1 MPVTLISSVAGAN
14 VNNKNSS
21 KASTRDIFKDVITK
35 PDKFLKSSLMTNT
48 EKFLQF
54 HTCTSY
60 ANAARINNLLR
71 TRFKKSDYA
80 SVYAEILYRILKI
93 YTNGGNMDII
103 IVGCGKVGSALA
115 NVLSTEHNITV
126 IDKKEELI
134 YSVTNDYDVMG
145 IAGNCLQTSVLDEAN
160 VDKTSI
166 FIAVTDSDEV
176 NILSCLIARK
186 MNARH
191 CIARVRSP
199 EFNKQLVFMREE
211 LGISM
216 MVNPDY
222 NAANEIA
229 KVLRYPEAINI
240 ESFAKG
246 RVDLAEIRITS
257 GSILDNI
264 ALNQLSRRLRLDVLI
279 CAVQRGEE
287 LIIPNGNFILKAG
300 DKIHMTASHSAMV
313 KFFRS
318 ISAAYREKRVKSAV
332 LIGGGR
338 VAYHLAQQLIE
349 MGVKVKI
356 IEIDEQRCLE
366 LSERLN
372 KVNISHADGTDHD
385 ILEEERVYDADAVV
399 TLTGIDEENILLSL
413 LAKKNGVE
421 KVVTKVNRMSL
432 IQLSDTLNLDSIV
445 SPKSITVNQ
454 ILQYVRAKQ
463 NSLGN
468 SVTTLYS
475 LVNDRLEA
483 IEFVVRD
490 KKDYVDVPLK
500 KLKLRS
506 GILIASIV
514 RGNDLIIPKGDDC
527 LKVNDSVVVVTT
539 SKGFHDLSNI
549 FD

>member
-1 MPVTLISSVAGAN
+1 
-14 VNNKNSS
+14 
-21 KASTRDIFKDVITK
+21 
-35 PDKFLKSSLMTNT
+35 
-48 EKFLQF
+48 
-54 HTCTSY
+54 
-60 ANAARINNLLR
+60 
-71 TRFKKSDYA
+71 
-80 SVYAEILYRILKI
+80 
-93 YTNGGNMDII
+93 MDII

-115 NVLSTEHNITV
+115 EVLSDEHNVTI
-126 IDKKEELI
+126 IDKKENLVETA
-134 YSVTNDYDVMG
+134 TNDFDVMG
-145 IAGNCLQTSVLDEAN
+145 IVGNCLQTEILEEAN
-160 VDKTSI
+160 VSKANI
-166 FIAVTDSDEV
+166 LIAVTTSDEV
-176 NILSCLIARK
+176 NILSCLIAKR
-186 MNARH
+186 MGARH

-199 EFNKQLVFMREE
+199 EFDKQLVFMREE

-222 NAANEIA
+222 IAANEIA

-257 GSILDNI
+257 GSILDGV
-264 ALNQLSRRLRLDVLI
+264 ALSQLTRRLRLDVLI

-287 LIIPNGNFILKAG
+287 LTIPNGNFVLRAG
-300 DKIHMTASHSAMV
+300 DKIHMTASHSNMV
-313 KFFRS
+313 KFFKS
-318 ISAAYREKRVKSAV
+318 ISAAYREKRVKRAV

-356 IEIDEQRCLE
+356 IEIDRERCLE
-366 LSERLN
+366 LSERLD
-372 KVNISHADGTDHD
+372 KVDISCADGTDHD

-413 LAKKNGVE
+413 LAKNNGVD

-432 IQLSDTLNLDSIV
+432 MQLSDTLDLDSII
-445 SPKSITVNQ
+445 SPKTITVSQ

-463 NSLGN
+463 NSQGSN
-468 SVTTLYS
+468 VTTLYR

-490 KKDYVDVPLK
+490 KKEYVDVPLK
-500 KLKLRS
+500 KLNLRS

-514 RGNDLIIPKGDDC
+514 RGNELIIPKGDDC
-527 LKVNDSVVVVTT
+527 LKVNDSVVVITT
-539 SKGFHDLSNI
+539 NKGMHDLSNI

>member
-1 MPVTLISSVAGAN
+1 
-14 VNNKNSS
+14 
-21 KASTRDIFKDVITK
+21 
-35 PDKFLKSSLMTNT
+35 
-48 EKFLQF
+48 
-54 HTCTSY
+54 
-60 ANAARINNLLR
+60 
-71 TRFKKSDYA
+71 
-80 SVYAEILYRILKI
+80 
-93 YTNGGNMDII
+93 MDII
-103 IVGCGKVGSALA
+103 IVGCGKVGIALA
-115 NVLSTEHNITV
+115 EVLSEEHNVTM
-126 IDKKEELI
+126 IDKDENLI
-134 YSVTNDYDVMG
+134 NAAINDFDIMG
-145 IAGNCLQTSVLDEAN
+145 IAGNCLQTNVLEEAN
-160 VDKTSI
+160 VDKANL
-166 FIAVTDSDEV
+166 FIAVTTSDEV
-176 NILSCLIARK
+176 NILSCLIAKRMK
-186 MNARH
+186 ARH

-199 EFNKQLVFMREE
+199 EFEKQLVFMREE

-257 GSILDNI
+257 GSILDNL
-264 ALNQLSRRLRLDVLI
+264 ALSHLSRRLRLDVLI

-287 LIIPNGNFILKAG
+287 LIIPNGNFILRAG

-356 IEIDEQRCLE
+356 IEIDEKRCLE
-366 LSERLN
+366 LSQRLD
-372 KVNISHADGTDHD
+372 KVNISCADGTDHD

-413 LAKKNGVE
+413 LAKKNGVD

-432 IQLSDTLNLDSIV
+432 IQLSDTLSLDSII

-468 SVTTLYS
+468 NVTTLYR

-483 IEFVVRD
+483 IEFIVRD
-490 KKDYVDVPLK
+490 EKDYVGVPLK
-500 KLKLRS
+500 KLKIRS

-514 RGNDLIIPKGDDC
+514 RGNELIIPKGDDC
-527 LKVNDSVVVVTT
+527 LRVNDSVVVVTT
-539 SKGFHDLSNI
+539 NKGFHDLSNI

>member
-1 MPVTLISSVAGAN
+1 
-14 VNNKNSS
+14 
-21 KASTRDIFKDVITK
+21 
-35 PDKFLKSSLMTNT
+35 
-48 EKFLQF
+48 
-54 HTCTSY
+54 
-60 ANAARINNLLR
+60 
-71 TRFKKSDYA
+71 
-80 SVYAEILYRILKI
+80 
-93 YTNGGNMDII
+93 MDII

-115 NVLSTEHNITV
+115 EVLSDEHNVTV
-126 IDKKEELI
+126 IDKKEDLI
-134 YSVTNDYDVMG
+134 NSVTNDFDVMG
-145 IAGNCLQTSVLDEAN
+145 IAGNCLQTSVLAEAN
-160 VDKTSI
+160 VDKANI
-166 FIAVTDSDEV
+166 FIAVTASDEV
-176 NILSCLIARK
+176 NILSCMIAKR

-199 EFNKQLVFMREE
+199 EFDKQLVFMREE

-257 GSILDNI
+257 GSILDNV
-264 ALNQLSRRLRLDVLI
+264 ALSHLSRRLRLDVLI

-287 LIIPNGNFILKAG
+287 LIIPNGNFVLKAG

-318 ISAAYREKRVKSAV
+318 ISAAYREKRVKTAV

-356 IEIDEQRCLE
+356 IEIDEKRCLE

-372 KVNISHADGTDHD
+372 KVNISCADGTDHD
-385 ILEEERVYDADAVV
+385 ILEEEHVYDADAVV

-413 LAKKNGVE
+413 LAKNNGVE

-432 IQLSDTLNLDSIV
+432 IQLSDTLDLDSLV

-468 SVTTLYS
+468 NVTTLYR

-483 IEFVVRD
+483 IEFVIRD

-514 RGNDLIIPKGDDC
+514 RGNELIIPKGDDC

>member
-1 MPVTLISSVAGAN
+1 
-14 VNNKNSS
+14 
-21 KASTRDIFKDVITK
+21 
-35 PDKFLKSSLMTNT
+35 
-48 EKFLQF
+48 
-54 HTCTSY
+54 
-60 ANAARINNLLR
+60 
-71 TRFKKSDYA
+71 
-80 SVYAEILYRILKI
+80 
-93 YTNGGNMDII
+93 MDII

-115 NVLSTEHNITV
+115 EVLSDEHNVTI
-126 IDKKEELI
+126 IDKKESLVEAA
-134 YSVTNDYDVMG
+134 SNDFDVMG
-145 IAGNCLQTSVLDEAN
+145 IVGNCLQTEVLEEAN
-160 VDKTSI
+160 VAKANI
-166 FIAVTDSDEV
+166 IIAVTASDEV
-176 NILSCLIARK
+176 NILSCLIAKR
-186 MNARH
+186 MGARH

-199 EFNKQLVFMREE
+199 EFDKQLVFMREE

-257 GSILDNI
+257 GSILDGV
-264 ALNQLSRRLRLDVLI
+264 ALSQLSRRMRLDVLI
-279 CAVQRGEE
+279 CAVQRGDE
-287 LIIPNGNFILKAG
+287 LTIPNGNFVLRAG
-300 DKIHMTASHSAMV
+300 DKIHMTASHSNMV
-313 KFFRS
+313 KFFKS

-356 IEIDEQRCLE
+356 IEIDRERCLE
-366 LSERLN
+366 LSDRLN
-372 KVNISHADGTDHD
+372 KVDISCADGTDHD

-413 LAKKNGVE
+413 LAKNNGVD

-432 IQLSDTLNLDSIV
+432 MQLSDTLDLDSII

-468 SVTTLYS
+468 NVTTLYRM
-475 LVNDRLEA
+475 VNDRLEA

-490 KKDYVDVPLK
+490 KKEYVDVPLK

-506 GILIASIV
+506 GILIGSIV
-514 RGNDLIIPKGDDC
+514 RGNELIIPKGDDC
-527 LKVNDSVVVVTT
+527 LQVNDSVVVITT
-539 SKGFHDLSNI
+539 TKGMHDLSNI

>member
-1 MPVTLISSVAGAN
+1 
-14 VNNKNSS
+14 
-21 KASTRDIFKDVITK
+21 
-35 PDKFLKSSLMTNT
+35 
-48 EKFLQF
+48 
-54 HTCTSY
+54 
-60 ANAARINNLLR
+60 
-71 TRFKKSDYA
+71 
-80 SVYAEILYRILKI
+80 
-93 YTNGGNMDII
+93 MDII

-115 NVLSTEHNITV
+115 EVLSDEHNITI
-126 IDKKEELI
+126 IDKKESLVETA
-134 YSVTNDYDVMG
+134 TNDFDVMG
-145 IAGNCLQTSVLDEAN
+145 IVGNCLQTEILEEAN
-160 VDKTSI
+160 VSKTNI
-166 FIAVTDSDEV
+166 FIAVTASDEV
-176 NILSCLIARK
+176 NILSCLIAKK
-186 MNARH
+186 MGARH

-199 EFNKQLVFMREE
+199 EFDKQLVFMREE

-257 GSILDNI
+257 GSILDGV
-264 ALNQLSRRLRLDVLI
+264 ALSQLSRRLRLDVLI

-287 LIIPNGNFILKAG
+287 LIIPNGNFVLRAG
-300 DKIHMTASHSAMV
+300 DKIHMTASHSNMV
-313 KFFRS
+313 KFFKS

-356 IEIDEQRCLE
+356 IEIDHERCLE
-366 LSERLN
+366 LSDRLN
-372 KVNISHADGTDHD
+372 KVDISCADGTDHD

-413 LAKKNGVE
+413 LAKNNGVE

-432 IQLSDTLNLDSIV
+432 MQLSDTLDLDSLI

-454 ILQYVRAKQ
+454 ILQYVRARQ

-468 SVTTLYS
+468 SVTTLYRM
-475 LVNDRLEA
+475 VNDRLEA

-514 RGNDLIIPKGDDC
+514 RGNELIIPKGDDC
-527 LKVNDSVVVVTT
+527 LQVNDSVVVVTT
-539 SKGFHDLSNI
+539 TKGMHDLSNI

>member
-1 MPVTLISSVAGAN
+1 
-14 VNNKNSS
+14 
-21 KASTRDIFKDVITK
+21 
-35 PDKFLKSSLMTNT
+35 
-48 EKFLQF
+48 
-54 HTCTSY
+54 
-60 ANAARINNLLR
+60 
-71 TRFKKSDYA
+71 
-80 SVYAEILYRILKI
+80 
-93 YTNGGNMDII
+93 MDII
-103 IVGCGKVGSALA
+103 IVGCGKVGVALA
-115 NVLSTEHNITV
+115 EVLCEEHNVTV
-126 IDKKEELI
+126 IDKNEALI
-134 YSVTNDYDVMG
+134 NAAINDFDIMG
-145 IAGNCLQTSVLDEAN
+145 IAGNCLQTSVLEEAN
-160 VDKTSI
+160 VAKTNL
-166 FIAVTDSDEV
+166 FIAVTTSDEV
-176 NILSCLIARK
+176 NILSCLIAKK
-186 MNARH
+186 MGARH

-199 EFNKQLVFMREE
+199 EFENQLVFMREE

-246 RVDLAEIRITS
+246 KVDLAEIRITS
-257 GSILDNI
+257 GSILDGV
-264 ALNQLSRRLRLDVLI
+264 ALTQLSRRLRLDVLI

-287 LIIPNGNFILKAG
+287 LIIPNGSFVLRAG

-356 IEIDEQRCLE
+356 IEIDEKRCIE
-366 LSERLN
+366 LSQRLN
-372 KVNISHADGTDHD
+372 KVNISCADGTDHD

-432 IQLSDTLNLDSIV
+432 IQLSDTLALDSII
-445 SPKSITVNQ
+445 SPKQITVNQ

-468 SVTTLYS
+468 NVTTLYR
-475 LVNDRLEA
+475 LVNNRLEA
-483 IEFVVRD
+483 MEFVVRD
-490 KKDYVDVPLK
+490 HTDYVGVPLK
-500 KLKLRS
+500 KLKIRS
-506 GILIASIV
+506 GILIASIA
-514 RGNDLIIPKGDDC
+514 RGSELIIPKGDDC
-527 LKVNDSVVVVTT
+527 IMVNDSVVVVTT
-539 SKGFHDLSNI
+539 NKGFHDLSNI

>member
-1 MPVTLISSVAGAN
+1 
-14 VNNKNSS
+14 
-21 KASTRDIFKDVITK
+21 
-35 PDKFLKSSLMTNT
+35 
-48 EKFLQF
+48 
-54 HTCTSY
+54 
-60 ANAARINNLLR
+60 
-71 TRFKKSDYA
+71 
-80 SVYAEILYRILKI
+80 
-93 YTNGGNMDII
+93 MDII

-115 NVLSTEHNITV
+115 EVLSEEHNVTV
-126 IDKKEELI
+126 IDKNEEVI
-134 YSVTNDYDVMG
+134 DSIVNDLDVMG
-145 IAGNCLQTSVLDEAN
+145 IAGNCLQTDVLEEAN
-160 VDKTSI
+160 VDKANI
-166 FIAVTDSDEV
+166 FIAVTNSDEV
-176 NILSCLIARK
+176 NILSCLIAKK
-186 MNARH
+186 MKARH
-191 CIARVRSP
+191 CVARVRNP
-199 EFNKQLVFMREE
+199 EFDKQLVFMREE

-257 GSILDNI
+257 GSILDGV
-264 ALNQLSRRLRLDVLI
+264 ALSQLTRRLRLDVLI
-279 CAVQRGEE
+279 CAVQRGDE
-287 LIIPNGNFILKAG
+287 LLIPNGNFTLRSS
-300 DKIHMTASHSAMV
+300 DKIHMTASHSNMV
-313 KFFRS
+313 KFFKS

-356 IEIDEQRCLE
+356 IEIDRNRCLQ
-366 LSERLN
+366 LSDRLN
-372 KVNISHADGTDHD
+372 KVDISCADGTDHD
-385 ILEEERVYDADAVV
+385 ILREERVYDADAVV

-413 LAKKNGVE
+413 LAKNNGVD

-432 IQLSDTLNLDSIV
+432 MQLSDSLALDSII

-454 ILQYVRAKQ
+454 ILQYVRARQ

-468 SVTTLYS
+468 SVTTLYR
-475 LVNDRLEA
+475 LVKDRLEA

-490 KKDYVDVPLK
+490 KKDYVDIPLK

-527 LKVNDSVVVVTT
+527 LRVNDSVVVVTT
-539 SKGFHDLSNI
+539 NKGMHDLSNI

>member
-1 MPVTLISSVAGAN
+1 
-14 VNNKNSS
+14 
-21 KASTRDIFKDVITK
+21 
-35 PDKFLKSSLMTNT
+35 
-48 EKFLQF
+48 
-54 HTCTSY
+54 
-60 ANAARINNLLR
+60 
-71 TRFKKSDYA
+71 
-80 SVYAEILYRILKI
+80 
-93 YTNGGNMDII
+93 MDII

-115 NVLSTEHNITV
+115 EVLSEEHNVTV
-126 IDKKEELI
+126 IDKKEEVI
-134 YSVTNDYDVMG
+134 DSIVNDLDVMV
-145 IAGNCLQTSVLDEAN
+145 IAGNCLQTDVLEEAN
-160 VDKTSI
+160 VDKANI
-166 FIAVTDSDEV
+166 FIAVTNSDEV
-176 NILSCLIARK
+176 NILSCLIAKK
-186 MNARH
+186 MKARH
-191 CIARVRSP
+191 CVARVRNP
-199 EFNKQLVFMREE
+199 EFDKQLVFMREE

-257 GSILDNI
+257 GSILDGV
-264 ALNQLSRRLRLDVLI
+264 ALSPLTRRLRLDVLI
-279 CAVQRGEE
+279 CAVQRGDE
-287 LIIPNGNFILKAG
+287 LLIPNGNFTLRSG
-300 DKIHMTASHSAMV
+300 DKIHMTASHSNMV
-313 KFFRS
+313 KFFKS

-356 IEIDEQRCLE
+356 IEIDKNRCLQ
-366 LSERLN
+366 LSDRLN
-372 KVNISHADGTDHD
+372 KVDISCADGTDHD
-385 ILEEERVYDADAVV
+385 ILREEHVYDADAVV

-413 LAKKNGVE
+413 LAKNNGVD
-421 KVVTKVNRMSL
+421 KVVTKVSRMSL
-432 IQLSDTLNLDSIV
+432 MQLSDSLALDSII

-454 ILQYVRAKQ
+454 ILQYVRARQ

-468 SVTTLYS
+468 SVTTLYR
-475 LVNDRLEA
+475 LVKDRLEA

-490 KKDYVDVPLK
+490 KKDYVDIPLK

-527 LKVNDSVVVVTT
+527 LRVNDSVVVVTT
-539 SKGFHDLSNI
+539 NKGMHDLSNI

>member
-1 MPVTLISSVAGAN
+1 
-14 VNNKNSS
+14 
-21 KASTRDIFKDVITK
+21 
-35 PDKFLKSSLMTNT
+35 
-48 EKFLQF
+48 
-54 HTCTSY
+54 
-60 ANAARINNLLR
+60 
-71 TRFKKSDYA
+71 
-80 SVYAEILYRILKI
+80 
-93 YTNGGNMDII
+93 MDII
-103 IVGCGKVGSALA
+103 IVGCGKVGTALA
-115 NVLSTEHNITV
+115 EVLCEEHNVTV
-126 IDKKEELI
+126 IDKNENLI
-134 YSVTNDYDVMG
+134 NAAINDYDILG
-145 IAGNCLQTSVLDEAN
+145 IAGNCLQTDVLSEAN
-160 VDKTSI
+160 VDKANL
-166 FIAVTDSDEV
+166 FIAVTASDEV
-176 NILSCLIARK
+176 NILSCLIAKRMK
-186 MNARH
+186 ARH

-199 EFNKQLVFMREE
+199 EFEKQLVFMREE

-246 RVDLAEIRITS
+246 KVDLAEIRITE
-257 GSILDNI
+257 GSILDNL
-264 ALNQLSRRLRLDVLI
+264 ALSHLSRRLRLDVLI
-279 CAVQRGEE
+279 CAVQRGTE
-287 LIIPNGNFILKAG
+287 LVIPNGNFILKAG

-349 MGVKVKI
+349 TGVKVKI
-356 IEIDEQRCLE
+356 IEIDEKRCIE
-366 LSERLN
+366 LSQRLD
-372 KVNISHADGTDHD
+372 KVSISCADGTDHD

-413 LAKKNGVE
+413 LAKKNGVD

-432 IQLSDTLNLDSIV
+432 IQLSDTLSLDSII

-468 SVTTLYS
+468 SVTTLYR

-483 IEFVVRD
+483 IEFVIRD
-490 KKDYVDVPLK
+490 HKDYVDVPLK
-500 KLKLRS
+500 KLKIRP
-506 GILIASIV
+506 GILIASIA
-514 RGNDLIIPKGDDC
+514 RGNELIIPKGDDC
-527 LKVNDSVVVVTT
+527 LRVNDSVVVVTT
-539 SKGFHDLSNI
+539 NKGFHDLSNI